1 MLRKNVL
8 LRMTS
13 IRVVVFYCCHPITRN
28 MTLREGEESFTKAQ
42 HKMKIIFNGE
52 SVKASLVATK
62 HEYMQLEMSIKITDP
77 WRGNAETS

>member
-1 MLRKNVL
+1 
-8 LRMTS
+8 
-13 IRVVVFYCCHPITRN
+13 

>member
-8 LRMTS
+8 LRVTS

-42 HKMKIIFNGE
+42 HKMEIIFNGE

>member
-8 LRMTS
+8 LRVTS

-42 HKMKIIFNGE
+42 HKMEIIFNGQ

>member
-1 MLRKNVL
+1 
-8 LRMTS
+8 
-13 IRVVVFYCCHPITRN
+13 
-28 MTLREGEESFTKAQ
+28 MTLRQGEESFTKAQ
-42 HKMKIIFNGE
+42 HKIKIIFNGE

>member
-8 LRMTS
+8 LCVTS

-42 HKMKIIFNGE
+42 HKMEIIFNGE

>member
-8 LRMTS
+8 LHVTS

-28 MTLREGEESFTKAQ
+28 MTLREGDESFTKAQ
-42 HKMKIIFNGE
+42 HKMEIIFNGE